1 MRREENSFKDY
12 DFDLKK
18 YLKKYQE
25 EQRELLKPQED
36 EVYVKPVDTSVSAL
50 VQRGVV
56 ADNSKLVYGEDLPPM
71 SKLSLMELH
80 KMKQSMADNIQY
92 LEADL
97 ENKKKMMEQLEVVEK
112 VENENV
118 EPKEE

>member
-1 MRREENSFKDY
+1 MRRETNSYKDY
-12 DFDLKK
+12 DFD
-18 YLKKYQE
+18 LKKYQE
-25 EQRELLKPQED
+25 EQRELLKPKED

-92 LEADL
+92 LESDL
-97 ENKKKMMEQLEVVEK
+97 ERQKEMMKQLEVVEK

>member
-18 YLKKYQE
+18 YQE
-25 EQRELLKPQED
+25 EQRELLQPKEK

-56 ADNSKLVYGEDLPPM
+56 SDNSKLVYGEDLPPM
-71 SKLSLMELH
+71 SKMSLMELH

-97 ENKKKMMEQLEVVEK
+97 ESKKKMMEQLEVVEN
-112 VENENV
+112 VENV

>member
-1 MRREENSFKDY
+1 MRRETNSYKDY
-12 DFDLKK
+12 DFDLE
-18 YLKKYQE
+18 KYQK
-25 EQRELLKPQED
+25 EQRELLKD
-36 EVYVKPVDTSVSAL
+36 NDNEVYVKPVDTSVSSL

-71 SKLSLMELH
+71 SKMSLMELH

-97 ENKKKMMEQLEVVEK
+97 EKRRDMMKQLEAVEP
-112 VENENV
+112 VEPV
-118 EPKEE
+118 EPKD

>member
-1 MRREENSFKDY
+1 MKRESNSFKDY
-12 DFDLKK
+12 DFDLA
-18 YLKKYQE
+18 KYQE
-25 EQRELLKPQED
+25 EQKELLKTSES
-36 EVYVKPVDTSVSAL
+36 EVYVKSVDTSVSSL

-71 SKLSLMELH
+71 SKMSLMELH

-97 ENKKKMMEQLEVVEK
+97 EKQKEMMKQLEA
-112 VENENV
+112 VENVENVENV
-118 EPKEE
+118 EPKE

>member
-18 YLKKYQE
+18 YQE
-25 EQRELLKPQED
+25 EQRELLQPKEK

-56 ADNSKLVYGEDLPPM
+56 SDNSKLVYGEDLPPM
-71 SKLSLMELH
+71 SKMSLMELH

-97 ENKKKMMEQLEVVEK
+97 EKQKEMMKQIEAV
-112 VENENV
+112 ENV
-118 EPKEE
+118 ENVENVEIKE

>member
-1 MRREENSFKDY
+1 MRRESNSFKDY

-18 YLKKYQE
+18 YKE
-25 EQRELLKPQED
+25 EQRELFKPQED

-71 SKLSLMELH
+71 SKMSLMELH
-80 KMKQSMADNIQY
+80 KMKQSMSANIEY

-97 ENKKKMMEQLEVVEK
+97 QRQKDIMKQLEAVEP
-112 VENENV
+112 VEPV
-118 EPKEE
+118 EPKE

>member
-12 DFDLKK
+12 DFD
-18 YLKKYQE
+18 LKKYQE

-97 ENKKKMMEQLEVVEK
+97 ENKKKMMEKLEVVEK

>member
-18 YLKKYQE
+18 YQE
-25 EQRELLKPQED
+25 EQRELLKPKED

-71 SKLSLMELH
+71 SKMSLMELH
-80 KMKQSMADNIQY
+80 RMKQSMADNIQY

>member
-1 MRREENSFKDY
+1 MRRESNSFKDY

-18 YLKKYQE
+18 YQE
-25 EQRELLKPQED
+25 EQIELLKPQES

-71 SKLSLMELH
+71 SKMSLMELH

-97 ENKKKMMEQLEVVEK
+97 EKQKELMKKLETVETVEVV
-112 VENENV
+112 ENV

>member
-12 DFDLKK
+12 DFDFEK
-18 YLKKYQE
+18 YLK
-25 EQRELLKPQED
+25 EQRELFKNSEN

-97 ENKKKMMEQLEVVEK
+97 EKQKEMMKQLEVVEK

-118 EPKEE
+118 ESKEE

>member
-1 MRREENSFKDY
+1 MRRESNSFKDY
-12 DFDLKK
+12 DFD
-18 YLKKYQE
+18 LKKYQE
-25 EQRELLKPQED
+25 EQRELLKPKED

-71 SKLSLMELH
+71 SKMSLMELH

-97 ENKKKMMEQLEVVEK
+97 ESKKKMMEQLEVVEK

-118 EPKEE
+118 EPKE

>member
-12 DFDLKK
+12 DFDLE
-18 YLKKYQE
+18 KYQK
-25 EQRELLKPQED
+25 EQRELLKPQEE

-97 ENKKKMMEQLEVVEK
+97 ENKKKMMEQLQAVEP
-112 VENENV
+112 VEPV
-118 EPKEE
+118 EPKD